1 MRDMRRMSSGET
13 LTCNLPIL
21 ASALL
26 CAALPSLTL
35 FQLPW
40 PPAPSLNTPAM
51 LALGSLQ

>member
-13 LTCNLPIL
+13 LTSNLPIL

-51 LALGSLQ
+51 LALESLQ